1 MAKIEYMVERKESI
15 ELPNCFCGEEPE
27 LVEGF
32 DEVEY
37 FRYRYVLIQCPYCLA
52 HANDGCG
59 WGTSRSYSEA
69 VEEAA
74 EDWIKMVN
82 RRKRQ

>member
-1 MAKIEYMVERKESI
+1 MAKIEYTVEKEESI

-27 LVEGF
+27 LVDGFEEGM
-32 DEVEY
+32 DY
-37 FRYRYVLIQCPYCLA
+37 FRYRYVLIQCPYCHA

-59 WGTSRSYSEA
+59 WNTFHPYSKA

-74 EDWIKMVN
+74 EDWIKMIN
-82 RRKRQ
+82 RRKR